1 MAFDDQPSQDPEFCY
16 AVWLSNGSRTDIM
29 LDSASSTDIDDSF
42 RRYVR
47 LSPPARYD
55 EAASTLRLGGST
67 SSLSDAGMSLES
79 SYEYYEFFTLFSN
92 LQPEHMG
99 EHRKTRRGEDF
110 VTLIQ
115 LSSSCTV

>member
-1 MAFDDQPSQDPEFCY
+1 M
-16 AVWLSNGSRTDIM
+16 WLSNGSRADVVA
-29 LDSASSTDIDDSF
+29 DSTSSTDIDDAF
-42 RRYVR
+42 QRWERM
-47 LSPPARYD
+47 SPPASYD

-67 SSLSDAGMSLES
+67 SSLSDTGMSLES